1 MLCLTP
7 LICVLTSHILL
18 VWIMGLV
25 CLQTACL
32 MSFIFVLLF
41 KKNLTSRHF
50 SLFYFL
56 YYINNFFI
64 TIQIKKIYF
73 NTIFFFTFTYKFF
86 LLYITST
93 TFSTTKKI
101 NQLNIPYQTSPI
113 FLGAKKILKKLFCL
127 LQFK

>member
-1 MLCLTP
+1 
-7 LICVLTSHILL
+7 
-18 VWIMGLV
+18 MGLV